1 MTGTTRS
8 SEGLDLRR
16 RKLLFRSWHRGM
28 REMDLIMGGFADAR
42 IASLNASELDEFE
55 RLIEVPDPDLLAWI
69 IGDAVVP
76 PDFDSA
82 LSRVADGAEGLVI
95 GDLARAVAARP
106 KAPATSL
113 TVICRDGGRMAA
125 LSRALAFFAPDV
137 TALEFPAGDC
147 LPYYRSSPHA
157 AIVAQRMTALARLAH
172 LKGREGPSVLLTSV
186 NAVLQRVPAR

>member
-82 LSRVADGAEGLVI
+82 LLRDLRRFHLGGGAE
-95 GDLARAVAARP
+95 DA
-106 KAPATSL
+106 
-113 TVICRDGGRMAA
+113 
-125 LSRALAFFAPDV
+125 
-137 TALEFPAGDC
+137 
-147 LPYYRSSPHA
+147 
-157 AIVAQRMTALARLAH
+157 
-172 LKGREGPSVLLTSV
+172 
-186 NAVLQRVPAR
+186 